1 MLAKTESIMSEPKN
15 KFFNPTG
22 YRKFIED
29 NFTIIDKDKKE
40 VPFKLNKAQIH
51 FIDNLTERNVI
62 LKARKMG
69 FSSVLLAIA
78 CVKFI
83 TGENERC
90 ISMSF
95 DKDASIKQL
104 ERAKHFIRSYERINK
119 KKIPMKYASKN
130 ELVWEGKRDDGTTY
144 TNALRIGTAKST
156 GFGRG
161 DDITFLH
168 LTEVSM
174 ADHLDQLLAGVG
186 EAVVR
191 NTIISLET
199 TANGYNEFKTFWDEA
214 SAGARN
220 YNALFYSPEW
230 EYDKELLDKKKA
242 ELGRLFDQEFPMTP
256 ELAFIASGNQ
266 YFDREALQDLL
277 KKTKEKKTHNG
288 WRTYREPEPGEF
300 FVVAAD
306 TAAGGGDFCAV
317 HFLSKNKLDIPIVYH
332 KKVIATEMTPVVHEM
347 LESIYD
353 KTGVKPVIAYER
365 NNGGFFEMDRL
376 STLNR
381 NQKYT
386 IYREKLNQG
395 TKYSES
401 QGPKLGWTT
410 SSATR
415 PAMLSMVKEAVD
427 NQLIRIYD
435 RPTITEMFSFIEV
448 QTSTMWRAQAEKN
461 SHDDLVMSLAI
472 VWQLYQTEKPT
483 NNVNKRIRRK
493 KSYDPVTGRLL
504 S

>member
-1 MLAKTESIMSEPKN
+1 MPEQQDRIKEI
-15 KFFNPTG
+15 FNAQG
-22 YRKFIED
+22 YRKFIEE

-40 VPFKLNKAQIH
+40 VPFLLNKAQIH
-51 FIDNLTERNVI
+51 FIENLTERNVI
-62 LKARKMG
+62 LKSRKMG

-104 ERAKHFIRSYERINK
+104 ERAKHFIKSYERINNR
-119 KKIPMKYASKN
+119 KIPMKYASKN
-130 ELVWEGKRDDGTTY
+130 ELVWEGKRDDDTTY

-214 SAGARN
+214 SAGSRN
-220 YNALFYSPEW
+220 YKALFYGPEW
-230 EYDKELLDKKKA
+230 EYDEKYLADKKA
-242 ELGRLFDQEFPMTP
+242 ELGKLYKQEYPATP
-256 ELAFIASGNQ
+256 EESFIASGDQ
-266 YFDREALQDLL
+266 YFDRDALSELL
-277 KKTKEKKTHNG
+277 ELTKETKTKDG
-288 WRTYREPEPGEF
+288 WRKYREPKPGEF

-306 TAAGGGDFCAV
+306 TSAGGGDYCAA
-317 HFLSKNKLDIPIVYH
+317 HFLSKTNLDIPIVYH
-332 KKVIATEMTPVVHEM
+332 SKVIASEMTPKIHEM
-347 LESIYD
+347 LEYIYD

-376 STLNR
+376 ATLNR

-395 TKYSES
+395 TKYSDSE
-401 QGPKLGWTT
+401 GPKLGWTT

-415 PAMLSMVKEAVD
+415 PMMLPMLKEAID
-427 NQLIRIYD
+427 NKLIRIYD
-435 RPTITEMFSFIEV
+435 RPTISEMFSFIKV
-448 QTSTMWRAQAEKN
+448 QTTVVWRAQAER
-461 SHDDLVMSLAI
+461 SAHDDLVMALAI
-472 VWQLYQTEKPT
+472 TWQLYQTEKPT
-483 NNVNKRIRRK
+483 NTTNKRRK
-493 KSYDPVTGRLL
+493 RTKHWDPTTGRLL

>member
-1 MLAKTESIMSEPKN
+1 MSEQKEKT
-15 KFFNPTG
+15 KFQFNADG

-29 NFTIIDKDKKE
+29 NFTIIDKDKQE
-40 VPFKLNKAQIH
+40 VPFKLNKAQVH
-51 FIDNLTERNVI
+51 FLENLTERNVI

-78 CVKFI
+78 CVKFL

-104 ERAKHFIRSYERINK
+104 ERAKHFIRSYERIK
-119 KKIPMKYASKN
+119 DRKVPFKYSSKN
-130 ELVWEGKRDDGTTY
+130 ELVWEGKREDGTTF

-191 NTIISLET
+191 NTIVALET
-199 TANGYNEFKTFWDEA
+199 TANGYNDFKTFWDEA
-214 SAGARN
+214 SAGARG
-220 YNALFYSPEW
+220 YTALFYSPEW
-230 EYDKELLDKKKA
+230 EYDKEFIDRKRA

-256 ELAFIASGNQ
+256 EIAFIASGNL
-266 YFDREALQDLL
+266 YFDKEALQDYL
-277 KKTKEKKTHNG
+277 KTTKEIKTKDG
-288 WRTYREPEPGEF
+288 WRKYREPEQGEF

-306 TAAGGGDFCAV
+306 TAAGGGDFCAA
-317 HFLSKNKLDIPIVYH
+317 HFLSKTRLDIPLVYH
-332 KKVIATEMTPVVHEM
+332 KKVIATEMTPVIHEM
-347 LESIYD
+347 LEDIYD

-376 STLNR
+376 ATLNR
-381 NQKYT
+381 NQKYI

-401 QGPKLGWTT
+401 TGPKLGWNT

-415 PAMLSMVKEAVD
+415 PVMLQMVKEAID
-427 NQLIRIYD
+427 NKLIRIYD

-448 QTSTMWRAQAEKN
+448 QTTSMWRAQAEKN
-461 SHDDLVMSLAI
+461 AHDDLVMSLAI
-472 VWQLYQTEKPT
+472 AWQLYQTEKPS
-483 NNVNKRIRRK
+483 NVTNKRRK
-493 KSYDPVTGRLL
+493 RTKHWDPTTGRLL

>member
-1 MLAKTESIMSEPKN
+1 MSKSSQAK
-15 KFFNPTG
+15 FNFNADG
-22 YRKFIED
+22 YRRFIEE
-29 NFTIIDKDKKE
+29 NFTIIDKDKQE
-40 VPFKLNKAQIH
+40 VPFVLNKAQIH
-51 FIDNLTERNVI
+51 FIENLTERNVI

-83 TGENERC
+83 LGENERC
-90 ISMSF
+90 VSMSF
-95 DKDASIKQL
+95 DKEASIKQL
-104 ERAKHFIRSYERINK
+104 ERAKHFIKSYERKNN

-130 ELVWEGKRDDGTTY
+130 ELVWEGKRDDETTY

-168 LTEVSM
+168 LTEVSL

-230 EYDKELLDKKKA
+230 EYDTEFLDKKRA

-256 ELAFIASGNQ
+256 ELAFIASGNL
-266 YFDREALQDLL
+266 YFDRDALQDYL
-277 KKTKEKKTHNG
+277 KQTKEVKTVNG
-288 WRTYREPEPGEF
+288 WRKYREPERGEF
-300 FVVAAD
+300 FVVFAD
-306 TAAGGGDFCAV
+306 TAAGGGDFCAA
-317 HFLSKNKLDIPIVYH
+317 HFLSKTRLDIPIVYH
-332 KKVIATEMTPVVHEM
+332 KKVIATEMTPILHEM
-347 LESIYD
+347 LEQIFD
-353 KTGVKPVIAYER
+353 KTGVKPVVAYER

-376 STLNR
+376 NSLNR
-381 NQKYT
+381 HQKYT

-415 PAMLSMVKEAVD
+415 PVMLQMAKEAID
-427 NQLIRIYD
+427 NQVIKIYD
-435 RPTITEMFSFIEV
+435 RPTINEMFSFIEV
-448 QTSTMWRAQAEKN
+448 QTTTMWRAQAEKN
-461 SHDDLVMSLAI
+461 AHDDLVMALAGA
-472 VWQLYQTEKPT
+472 WQLYQTEKPVSF
-483 NNVNKRIRRK
+483 VNKRIRRK
-493 KSYDPVTGRLL
+493 KSYDPVTGRVL

>member
-1 MLAKTESIMSEPKN
+1 MSKQKSKAKFS
-15 KFFNPTG
+15 FNHIG
-22 YRKFIED
+22 YRAFIED
-29 NFTIIDKDKKE
+29 NFTIIDKDKQE

-51 FIDNLTERNVI
+51 FIENLGERNVI

-95 DKDASIKQL
+95 DKEASIKQL
-104 ERAKHFIRSYERINK
+104 ERAKHFIKSYERHTG
-119 KKIPMKYASKN
+119 KKIPLKYASKN
-130 ELVWEGKRDDGTTY
+130 ELVWEGHREDGTTF

-191 NTIISLET
+191 NTIVSLET

-214 SAGARN
+214 SAGARG

-230 EYDKELLDKKKA
+230 EYDKEFIDRKRA

-256 ELAFIASGNQ
+256 ELAFIASGNL
-266 YFDREALQDLL
+266 YFDREALTDYL
-277 KKTKEKKTHNG
+277 KTTKETKTVNG
-288 WRTYREPEPGEF
+288 WRRYREFGPGEF
-300 FVVAAD
+300 VVVFAD
-306 TAAGGGDFCAV
+306 TAAGGGDFCAA
-317 HFLSKNKLDIPIVYH
+317 HFLSKDKLDIPLVYH
-332 KKVIATEMTPVVHEM
+332 KKVIATEMTPLIHEK
-347 LESIYD
+347 LEEIFD
-353 KTGVKPVIAYER
+353 ITGVKPVIAYER

-381 NQKYT
+381 HQKYV
-386 IYREKLNQG
+386 IYREKVNQG
-395 TKYSES
+395 TKYSDS

-415 PAMLSMVKEAVD
+415 PVMLQMIKEAID
-427 NQLIRIYD
+427 NRLLRIYD
-435 RPTITEMFSFIEV
+435 RPTINEMFSFIEV

-461 SHDDLVMSLAI
+461 AHDDLVMALAGA
-472 VWQLYQTEKPT
+472 WQLYQTEKPQRLA
-483 NNVNKRIRRK
+483 NKRIRRK
-493 KSYDPVTGRLL
+493 KSYDPVTGRVL